1 MQWLSQ
7 RWHLGKLMDSSL
19 SFLQLGRPPYVSEQ
33 VDTVRRKG
41 QVQQEAGSTLYV
53 EEARAGDA
61 GVYTCRATN
70 LQGTGAA
77 STRVQVTRSSHVSP
91 APS

>member
-1 MQWLSQ
+1 
-7 RWHLGKLMDSSL
+7 MDSYL
-19 SFLQLGRPPYVSEQ
+19 SFLQLGRPPYVSERA
-33 VDTVRRKG
+33 DMVRHKD
-41 QVQQEAGSTLYV
+41 QVQQETGSTLYV
-53 EEARAGDA
+53 EEARTGDA

-77 STRVQVTRSSHVSP
+77 TTRVQVTRSPHVSP